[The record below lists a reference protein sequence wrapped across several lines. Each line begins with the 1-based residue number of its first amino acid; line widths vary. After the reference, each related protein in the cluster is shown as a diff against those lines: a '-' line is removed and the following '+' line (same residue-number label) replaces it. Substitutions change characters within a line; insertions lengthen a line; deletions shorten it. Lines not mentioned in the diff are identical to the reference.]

1 LKTFARTGDYPE
13 AMVKILLT
21 VINNTPAGGATLQ
34 ELKEA
39 YCDVRDKMPHNK
51 TIYRAIRR
59 LNILFDPLAY
69 SRNGDQEES
78 PDDYSSNRLAIQ
90 AVRTSPQ
97 QRYVFTL
104 DLQVRPVDPSL
115 AFMMALSLYPQ
126 QRGLLGARF
135 EVVMKLVFEE
145 IMSRLANYCSLYDEI
160 KKYVYVSGPE
170 PLQPQKSFSIIEKVL
185 QAIRMKKR
193 VKIDYFRTYDG
204 VVTVREIEPYGL
216 ICRFNT
222 WYLMGKCIE
231 KNQRRIFLL
240 SQIRRL
246 QLVENSLCCIPAD
259 FSLHNEYCNNWGV
272 WTEEGSSIPETI
284 RLNVVKGLSE
294 RFRVN
299 RYHDSQQ
306 ITELPDGSAEV
317 SFTLS
322 GAHEMI
328 PWLMTWGAAI
338 EVLEPQWLR
347 QTLADNLEKALAA
360 YK

>member
-1 LKTFARTGDYPE
+1 MKSFARTGDYPE

-21 VINNTPAGGATLQ
+21 IINKTHAGGATLQ
-34 ELKEA
+34 DLKEA
-39 YCDVRDKMPHNK
+39 YCDVRDRLPHNK
-51 TIYRAIRR
+51 TVYRAIRR

-69 SRNGDQEES
+69 GCKDEDKES
-78 PDDYSSNRLAIQ
+78 SVDHYSERLAIQ
-90 AVRTSPQ
+90 AVRTGSTP
-97 QRYVFTL
+97 RYIFTL
-104 DLQVRPVDPSL
+104 DLQSRPVDPSL
-115 AFMMALSLYPQ
+115 AFMMALSIYPQ
-126 QRGLLGARF
+126 QRGLLGSRF
-135 EVVMKLVFEE
+135 EVVIKLVFEE

-160 KKYVYVSGPE
+160 KRYVYVSGPE

-204 VVTVREIEPYGL
+204 MMTVREIEPYGL

-240 SQIRRL
+240 NQIRRL
-246 QLVENSLCCIPAD
+246 QLVENSLCCIPPG

-272 WTEEGSSIPETI
+272 WTEEGSSVTETI
-284 RLNVVKGLSE
+284 RINVVKGLAE

-299 RYHDSQQ
+299 RFHDSQQ
-306 ITELPDGSAEV
+306 ITELTDGSAEV
-317 SFTLS
+317 AYTLS

-328 PWLMTWGAAI
+328 PWLMTWGAAV

-347 QTLADNLEKALAA
+347 QTLAENLEKALAA